1 MRVLPVVLLALAV
14 SFLSTPAGE
23 RLRAADKDVSLSL
36 KADTLEVAVGGEPFT
51 TYHFGKE
58 QKKPYFWP
66 IRDGAGQIITRAL
79 VKPTDRPKPDHPHHR
94 GLWFSVDEV
103 DRSDAPPPH
112 IKFWAEGGR
121 IINVSVDPLVPKGN
135 PARFKVVN
143 HWLDR
148 QRQPLL
154 IETTTI
160 SIYDNR
166 LIAYDATLAAAKD
179 PVTFGDTKEGLF
191 GFRMVNSMRGSAGKI
206 VSADGHHG
214 ETECWGKPFEWI
226 DYDGPVDGK
235 LVGVAIFD
243 NPHNF
248 RPSRYHVR
256 SYGLFSISPF
266 GEHEYTNKQNP
277 AKPVNL
283 APGANLRLRYAIYIH
298 DGDTKAADVAGVY
311 HKYVAESGG

>member
-1 MRVLPVVLLALAV
+1 VRVLPVVLLSLAV
-14 SFLSTPAGE
+14 SFLSTPAGQ
-23 RLRAADKDVSLSL
+23 RLRAADKDVSLTL

-51 TYHFGKE
+51 TYHFGKD

-66 IRDGAGQIITRAL
+66 IRDAQGQIITRNL
-79 VKPTDRPKPDHPHHR
+79 VQPTDRPRPDHPHHR

-103 DRSDAPPPH
+103 NG

-160 SIYDNR
+160 SVYDNR

-214 ETECWGKPFEWI
+214 ESECWGKPFEWI
-226 DYDGPVDGK
+226 DYDGPVNGK
-235 LVGVAIFD
+235 LEGIAIFD

-256 SYGLFSISPF
+256 NYGLFSISPF
-266 GEHEYTNKQNP
+266 GEGAYTNGKNP
-277 AKPVNL
+277 AKPVHL
-283 APGANLRLRYAIYIH
+283 APGANLRLRYAIYVH